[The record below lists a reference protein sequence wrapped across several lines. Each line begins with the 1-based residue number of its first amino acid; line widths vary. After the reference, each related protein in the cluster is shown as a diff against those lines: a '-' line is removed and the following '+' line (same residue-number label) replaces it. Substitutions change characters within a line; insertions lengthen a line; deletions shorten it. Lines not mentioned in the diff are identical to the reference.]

1 MDKITAAQAVVFE
14 EIINR
19 IAQAMAGFRWGIDG
33 VVEKPYS
40 DDFVKQKCDNGLFEY
55 ELCAQYGNGDYGYH
69 GEVLFPIGQKFVK
82 VTYNDGELSDCFKEK

>member
-1 MDKITAAQAVVFE
+1 MDKITDTQAVVFE

-19 IAQAMAGFRWGIDG
+19 IAQAMDGFHWSIDG

-55 ELCAQYGNGDYGYH
+55 ELYTQYGNGDSGYH

-82 VTYNDGELSDCFKEK
+82 ITYSE